1 MSSSKRI
8 RRHIS
13 QVLFVALFREKEGTS
28 VTLDSYL
35 SRRMQGPQM
44 GKAPA
49 KGRIEGIELIGEYWL
64 QTPDPKV
71 VAIFTA
77 ESDAP
82 ILELASEWEK
92 VFDITVIPASKVEDL
107 M

>member
-1 MSSSKRI
+1 M
-8 RRHIS
+8 
-13 QVLFVALFREKEGTS
+13 LFAALFREKEGTS
-28 VTLDSYL
+28 VALDTYL
-35 SRRMQGPQM
+35 SRRMQGPQL
-44 GKAPA
+44 GKAPT

-71 VAIFTA
+71 VVIFIA
-77 ESDAP
+77 ESDEP

-92 VFDITVIPASKVEDL
+92 VFDITVVPASKVEDL